1 MYQPVYFFSMSAQY
15 KVKQIACGGE
25 HAFAVTRNEQVY
37 GWGRNDSGQL
47 GLGFIRDSVKEPYLV
62 PSLENKSIKSIE
74 CGPDYSMVIT
84 SLRKLLVTGALEG
97 GKLGLGRAW
106 RQGFVQ
112 EFRQVPELSFLKS
125 VACGP
130 NHVIAICS
138 TNHTKG
144 CGIYAWGQNWRGQL
158 GIGNKE

>member
-62 PSLENKSIKSIE
+62 PSLENKE
-74 CGPDYSMVIT
+74 
-84 SLRKLLVTGALEG
+84 
-97 GKLGLGRAW
+97 
-106 RQGFVQ
+106 
-112 EFRQVPELSFLKS
+112 
-125 VACGP
+125 
-130 NHVIAICS
+130 
-138 TNHTKG
+138 
-144 CGIYAWGQNWRGQL
+144 
-158 GIGNKE
+158 